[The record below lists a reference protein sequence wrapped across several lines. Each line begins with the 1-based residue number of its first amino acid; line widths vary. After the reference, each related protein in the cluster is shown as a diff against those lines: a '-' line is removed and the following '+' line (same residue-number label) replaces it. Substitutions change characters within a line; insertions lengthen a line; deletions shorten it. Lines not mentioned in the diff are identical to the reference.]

1 MRRLLLALLVGVTL
15 TLPGVAAGPGRATST
30 TESRRALAS
39 YAAMQRYLFDAGTN
53 HFREQVGAKLPAHA
67 WPFSQ
72 ALAATIA
79 VAALPAPRAAADVP
93 LRLRTLERRFRSGAV
108 YAAWP
113 HGDVYFDDN
122 EWLAEALLDWSELS
136 GDPKPGQR
144 SAALF
149 DAVARAW
156 DTSPSHPCAGG
167 VFWTASTANRDRNT
181 VTTANAAA
189 LGARLYAVTRKPTYL
204 ALSRRF
210 LGWLDRCMLAPGGL
224 YWDRIALDGAVE
236 TTHWSYNQGI
246 VIGALLSLYKTT
258 GDENALARAEQ
269 IGDASLEFFRDR
281 WEDGEPPEFA
291 AIFFRHLLEL
301 AAVDGR
307 QDYVDAARGYA
318 DRAWTT
324 ARDRRTGL
332 FSFSGKTRLLDQ
344 AALVQLYAL
353 LARHPLTRD
362 P

>member
-1 MRRLLLALLVGVTL
+1 MRRLPLALLVGVTL
-15 TLPGVAAGPGRATST
+15 TLLGVAAGPGRATST
-30 TESRRALAS
+30 VESRRALAS
-39 YAAMQRYLFDAGTN
+39 YSAMQRYLYDARTN
-53 HFREQVGAKLPAHA
+53 QFREQLGSKLPAHA

-79 VAALPAPRAAADVP
+79 VAALPSRRAATDVP
-93 LRLRTLERRFRSGAV
+93 LRLQTLERRFRSGPV

-113 HGDVYFDDN
+113 RGEIYFDDN
-122 EWLAEALLDWSELS
+122 EWRAEALLDWSELS
-136 GDPKPGQR
+136 GDSKPRRR

-156 DTSPSHPCAGG
+156 DASASHPCAGG
-167 VFWTASTANRDRNT
+167 VFWTASKANRDRNT

-189 LGARLYAVTRKPTYL
+189 LAARLYAVTRTPSYL

-210 LGWLDRCMLAPGGL
+210 LGWLDRCLLAPRGL
-224 YWDRIALDGAVE
+224 YWDHIALDGTVE

-246 VIGALLSLYKTT
+246 VIGALLSLYQTT
-258 GDENALARAEQ
+258 GDASALARAEQ
-269 IGDASLEFFRDR
+269 LGDAALDFFRDR
-281 WEDGEPPEFA
+281 WDDGEPPEFA

-307 QDYVDAARGYA
+307 RDYVDAARGYA
-318 DRAWTT
+318 DRAWMT

-344 AALVQLYAL
+344 SALVQLYAL

-362 P
+362 A